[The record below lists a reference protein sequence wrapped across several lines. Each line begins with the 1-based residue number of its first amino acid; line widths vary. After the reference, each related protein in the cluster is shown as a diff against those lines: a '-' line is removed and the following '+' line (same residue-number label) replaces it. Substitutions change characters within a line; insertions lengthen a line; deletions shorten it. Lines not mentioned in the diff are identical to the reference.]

1 MSISGKYILFIFL
14 FLSAFGCKEA
24 DPAPDTQD
32 PNQDEQPTY
41 SQYSTPFANVPA
53 TEDIVM
59 YEVNLRA
66 FSPGGDLQGVIDK
79 LDHLQSLGVN
89 VVWLMPVHPV
99 GEVNSVNSP
108 YSVKEYKEVSAE
120 YGSLEDLRT
129 LTEECHKRNM
139 AVIMD
144 WVANH
149 TAWDHDWITNED
161 WYTQDAS
168 GDIVHPPGT
177 NWQDVADLDFTNS
190 EMRLAMIDAMKYW
203 VLEAN
208 VDGYRCDYADGIPFD
223 FWEQAIDTLTAIPG
237 RDLVLLAEGTRNNHF
252 AAGFDLTYGWDFY
265 GALINVFNGASANK
279 LYEVHKQVYSS
290 IPDGKHRLRFTT
302 NHDESAWE
310 QTPMVFFNGKEGALT
325 ASVLAVYM
333 GGVPLLYTGQ
343 EVGRREN
350 VPFFSNST
358 INWNENPDML
368 QEYQALL
375 QFYKQSEAAKKG
387 STTFYSNADVVSFKK
402 TGNNE
407 ELVIIANIRD
417 EQVNF
422 TLPDRLQNTQWQDAL
437 SGNEV
442 MLETSIPLDKY
453 QYFILQK

>member
-1 MSISGKYILFIFL
+1 MSVSGKYILLIFI

-24 DPAPDTQD
+24 DPGPNAQD
-32 PNQDEQPTY
+32 PNQDEQSTY
-41 SQYSTPFANVPA
+41 TQYGTPFANVPA

-66 FSPGGDLQGVIDK
+66 FSPEGDLQGVIDK

-89 VVWLMPVHPV
+89 VVWLMPIHPV
-99 GEVNSVNSP
+99 GDVNSVNSP
-108 YSVKEYKEVSAE
+108 YSVKDYKEVSAE
-120 YGSLEDLRT
+120 YGSLEDLRS

-177 NWQDVADLDFTNS
+177 NWQDVADLDFSNS

-208 VDGYRCDYADGIPFD
+208 VDGYRCDYADGVPFD
-223 FWEQAIDTLTAIPG
+223 FWEQAIDSLTAIPN
-237 RDLVLLAEGTRNNHF
+237 RDLVLLAEGTRTNHF

-265 GALINVFNGASANK
+265 GSLINVFNGESANK
-279 LYEVHKQVYSS
+279 LYEVHTRVYSN
-290 IPDGKHRLRFTT
+290 IPEGKHRLRFTT

-310 QTPMVFFNGKEGALT
+310 ETPMVFFNGKDGALT
-325 ASVLAVYM
+325 ASVLAIYM

-350 VPFFSNST
+350 VPFFYNST
-358 INWNENPDML
+358 INWNDNPDML
-368 QEYQALL
+368 EEYQALL
-375 QFYKQSEAAKKG
+375 QFYNQSEAAKER
-387 STTFYSNADVVSFKK
+387 SMTIYPNADVVSFKK
-402 TGNNE
+402 MDNKE
-407 ELVIIANIRD
+407 ELLVIANVRD
-417 EQVNF
+417 SQVSF
-422 TLPDRLQNTQWQDAL
+422 VLPEGLQNTNWQDAL
-437 SGNEV
+437 SGNEIT
-442 MLETSIPLDKY
+442 LEGSVSLDNYEYLLLK
-453 QYFILQK
+453 K